1 MGDETVAGVRSH
13 AHSVREERLRSKLH
27 RELGPVVLEALADE
41 KTIEV
46 MVNPDGRVW
55 WDRLGDGQ
63 SLLPDEFSAERAE
76 SLVGTVASL
85 LDTVANQ
92 EHPIVEGELPFFG
105 FRFEGIVPPVAPCAT
120 AAIRKHSSQVRALDD
135 YVAEQRLSPSHADM
149 LRAAVREHLN
159 IIVTGGTASG
169 KTTFVNAL
177 LQEKVKLSHPNH
189 RFVILEDTVELR
201 CAAPNRVPLRTS
213 EVADLTRLV
222 RATMRLRPDAI
233 IVGEVRGREAL
244 ALLKAW
250 NTGHPGGV
258 TTVHANGARAALSRI
273 DQLVQEAGVPSQRRL
288 IAETIDLI
296 VSIARTGGGW
306 RVEEILRIAGYDS
319 EHGFW
324 LDEVEPHQQQ
334 GEQHDVGAAENSS
347 SS

>member
-1 MGDETVAGVRSH
+1 MGEEIVGPVRSQ
-13 AHSVREERLRSKLH
+13 AHIVRQERLRQKLH
-27 RELGPVVLEALADE
+27 RELGMVVLEALTDE

-46 MVNPDGRVW
+46 MINPDGRVW

-63 SLLPDEFSAERAE
+63 SLLPDEFTAERAE
-76 SLVGTVASL
+76 SLVGTVAAL

-105 FRFEGIVPPVAPCAT
+105 FRFEGIVPPVAARAT
-120 AAIRKHSSQVRALDD
+120 AAIRKHSSQIRTLDD
-135 YVAEQRLSPSHADM
+135 YVAEQRLPASYAES
-149 LRAAVREHLN
+149 LRDAVRDRLN

-201 CAAPNRVPLRTS
+201 CAAPNRVALRSS

-244 ALLKAW
+244 DMLKAW
-250 NTGHPGGV
+250 NTGHPGGMC
-258 TTVHANGARAALSRI
+258 TVHANSARAALSRI
-273 DQLVQEAGVPSQRRL
+273 DQLVQEAGVPSQPFL
-288 IAETIDLI
+288 LADAVDLI
-296 VSIARTGGGW
+296 VALRERTVREVL
-306 RVEEILRIAGYDS
+306 RVRGYDPQR
-319 EHGFW
+319 GFE
-324 LDEVEPHQQQ
+324 LEELAPFKH
-334 GEQHDVGAAENSS
+334 EE
-347 SS
+347 

>member
-1 MGDETVAGVRSH
+1 MGDGEVGCARAS
-13 AHSVREERLRSKLH
+13 AHNVREERLRRKLH

-46 MVNPDGRVW
+46 MVNPDGLVW
-55 WDRLGDGQ
+55 WDQLEDGQ

-76 SLVGTVASL
+76 SLVGTVAAL

-92 EHPIVEGELPFFG
+92 DHPIVEGELPFFG
-105 FRFEGIVPPVAPCAT
+105 FRFEGLVPPVTPRAT
-120 AAIRKHSSQVRALDD
+120 VTIRKHSSRVRTLDD
-135 YVAEQRLSPSHADM
+135 YLTEERISALHVDT
-149 LRAAVREHLN
+149 LREAVDARWN

-177 LQEKVKLSHPNH
+177 LHEKVKLSHPNH
-189 RFVILEDTVELR
+189 RFVILEDTVELQ

-244 ALLKAW
+244 DMLKAW
-250 NTGHPGGV
+250 NTGHPGGIC
-258 TTVHANGARAALSRI
+258 TVHANSARAALSRL
-273 DQLVQEAGVPSQRRL
+273 DQLVQEAGVPSQPFL
-288 IAETIDLI
+288 LADAVDLI
-296 VSIARTGGGW
+296 VALQERTVCEVLRVQGFDPTRGFELEGLAPSITRREST
-306 RVEEILRIAGYDS
+306 
-319 EHGFW
+319 
-324 LDEVEPHQQQ
+324 P
-334 GEQHDVGAAENSS
+334 
-347 SS
+347 

>member
-1 MGDETVAGVRSH
+1 MGDESVGGARND
-13 AHSVREERLRSKLH
+13 ALNVREERLRRKLH
-27 RELGPVVLEALADE
+27 RELGPAVLEALGDE

-76 SLVGTVASL
+76 SLVGTVAAL

-92 EHPIVEGELPFFG
+92 GHPIVEGELPFFG
-105 FRFEGIVPPVAPCAT
+105 FRFEGIVPPVAPRAT
-120 AAIRKHSSQVRALDD
+120 ATIRKHSSQVRTLDD
-135 YVAEQRLSPSHADM
+135 YVAEQRLSAFHADA
-149 LRAAVREHLN
+149 LREAVRERLN

-189 RFVILEDTVELR
+189 RFVILEDTIELR
-201 CAAPNRVPLRTS
+201 CTAPNRVALRTS

-244 ALLKAW
+244 DMLKAW
-250 NTGHPGGV
+250 NTGHPGGMC
-258 TTVHANGARAALSRI
+258 TVHANSARAALSRL
-273 DQLVQEAGVPSQRRL
+273 DQLVQEAGVPSQPFL
-288 IAETIDLI
+288 LADAVDL
-296 VSIARTGGGW
+296 VVALRERHVREVL
-306 RVEEILRIAGYDS
+306 RVRGYDPTRGFELEELAQPTTRS
-319 EHGFW
+319 EGT
-324 LDEVEPHQQQ
+324 P
-334 GEQHDVGAAENSS
+334 
-347 SS
+347 

>member
-1 MGDETVAGVRSH
+1 MGAEIVGSARSD
-13 AHSVREERLRSKLH
+13 AQTVREERLRRKLH

-76 SLVGTVASL
+76 SLVGTVAAL

-105 FRFEGIVPPVAPCAT
+105 FRFEGIVPPVAPRAT
-120 AAIRKHSSQVRALDD
+120 AAIRKHSSQVRTLDD
-135 YVAEQRLSPSHADM
+135 YVTEQRLSPFHADV
-149 LRAAVREHLN
+149 LRAAIGDRFN

-177 LQEKVKLSHPNH
+177 LQEKVKLAHPNH

-201 CAAPNRVPLRTS
+201 CAAPNRVALRTS
-213 EVADLTRLV
+213 DVAD
-222 RATMRLRPDAI
+222 
-233 IVGEVRGREAL
+233 
-244 ALLKAW
+244 
-250 NTGHPGGV
+250 
-258 TTVHANGARAALSRI
+258 HANSARAALSRL
-273 DQLVQEAGVPSQRRL
+273 DQLVQEAGVPSQPFL
-288 IAETIDLI
+288 LADAVDLV
-296 VSIARTGGGW
+296 VSLQERTVREVL
-306 RVEEILRIAGYDS
+306 RVRGFDPTRGFELEELAPSTTRS
-319 EHGFW
+319 EGT
-324 LDEVEPHQQQ
+324 P
-334 GEQHDVGAAENSS
+334 
-347 SS
+347 

>member
-1 MGDETVAGVRSH
+1 MGDESVGGARND
-13 AHSVREERLRSKLH
+13 ALNVREERLRRKLH
-27 RELGPVVLEALADE
+27 RELGPVVLEALGDE

-76 SLVGTVASL
+76 SLVGTVAAL

-92 EHPIVEGELPFFG
+92 GHPIVEGELPFFG
-105 FRFEGIVPPVAPCAT
+105 FRFEGIVPPVAPRAT
-120 AAIRKHSSQVRALDD
+120 ATIRKHSSQVRTLDD
-135 YVAEQRLSPSHADM
+135 YVAEQRLSAFHADT
-149 LRAAVREHLN
+149 LREAVRERLN

-189 RFVILEDTVELR
+189 RFVILEDTIELR
-201 CAAPNRVPLRTS
+201 CAAPNRVALRTS

-244 ALLKAW
+244 DMLKAW
-250 NTGHPGGV
+250 NTGHPGGMC
-258 TTVHANGARAALSRI
+258 TVHANSARAALSRL
-273 DQLVQEAGVPSQRRL
+273 DQLVQEAGVPSQPFL
-288 IAETIDLI
+288 LADAVDL
-296 VSIARTGGGW
+296 VVALRERHVREVL
-306 RVEEILRIAGYDS
+306 RVQGYDPTRGFELEELAQPTTRS
-319 EHGFW
+319 EGT
-324 LDEVEPHQQQ
+324 P
-334 GEQHDVGAAENSS
+334 
-347 SS
+347 

>member
-1 MGDETVAGVRSH
+1 MGDESVGGARND
-13 AHSVREERLRSKLH
+13 ALNVREERLRRKLH
-27 RELGPVVLEALADE
+27 RELGAVVLEALGDE

-76 SLVGTVASL
+76 SLVGTVAAL

-92 EHPIVEGELPFFG
+92 GHPIVEGELPFFG
-105 FRFEGIVPPVAPCAT
+105 FRFEGIVPPVAPRAT
-120 AAIRKHSSQVRALDD
+120 ATIRKHSSQVRTLDD
-135 YVAEQRLSPSHADM
+135 YVAEQRLSAFHADA
-149 LRAAVREHLN
+149 LREAVRERLN

-189 RFVILEDTVELR
+189 RFVILEDTIELR
-201 CAAPNRVPLRTS
+201 CTAPNRVALRTS

-244 ALLKAW
+244 DMLKAW
-250 NTGHPGGV
+250 NTGHPGGMC
-258 TTVHANGARAALSRI
+258 TVHANSARAALSRL
-273 DQLVQEAGVPSQRRL
+273 DQLVQEAGVPSQPFL
-288 IAETIDLI
+288 LADAVDL
-296 VSIARTGGGW
+296 VVALRERHVREVL
-306 RVEEILRIAGYDS
+306 RVQGYDPTRGFELEELAQPTTRS
-319 EHGFW
+319 EGT
-324 LDEVEPHQQQ
+324 P
-334 GEQHDVGAAENSS
+334 
-347 SS
+347 

>member
-1 MGDETVAGVRSH
+1 MGDESVGSARND
-13 AHSVREERLRSKLH
+13 ALNVREERLRRKLH
-27 RELGPVVLEALADE
+27 RELGPVVLEALGDE

-105 FRFEGIVPPVAPCAT
+105 FRFEGIVPPVSARAT
-120 AAIRKHSSQVRALDD
+120 ATIRKHSSQVRTLED
-135 YVAEQRLSPSHADM
+135 YVAEQRLSAFHADA
-149 LRAAVREHLN
+149 LREAVRERLN

-189 RFVILEDTVELR
+189 RFVILEDTIELR
-201 CAAPNRVPLRTS
+201 CAAPNRVALRTS

-244 ALLKAW
+244 DMLKAW
-250 NTGHPGGV
+250 NTGHPGGMC
-258 TTVHANGARAALSRI
+258 TVHANSARAALSRL
-273 DQLVQEAGVPSQRRL
+273 DQLVQEAGVPSQPFL
-288 IAETIDLI
+288 LADAVDL
-296 VSIARTGGGW
+296 VVALRERHVREVL
-306 RVEEILRIAGYDS
+306 RVRGYDPARGFELEELAQPTTSS
-319 EHGFW
+319 EGT
-324 LDEVEPHQQQ
+324 P
-334 GEQHDVGAAENSS
+334 
-347 SS
+347 

>member
-1 MGDETVAGVRSH
+1 MGEAIVDPVRSQ
-13 AHSVREERLRSKLH
+13 AHTVRQERLRQKLH
-27 RELGPVVLEALADE
+27 RELGLVVLEALADE

-76 SLVGTVASL
+76 SLVGTVAAL

-105 FRFEGIVPPVAPCAT
+105 FRFEGIVPPVALRAT
-120 AAIRKHSSQVRALDD
+120 ATIRKHSSQVRTLED
-135 YVAEQRLSPSHADM
+135 YVVERRLCAIHAESLREAIHA
-149 LRAAVREHLN
+149 RLN

-177 LQEKVKLSHPNH
+177 LHEKVKLSHPSH

-201 CAAPNRVPLRTS
+201 CAAPNRVALRSS

-222 RATMRLRPDAI
+222 RTTMRLRPDAI

-244 ALLKAW
+244 DMLKAW
-250 NTGHPGGV
+250 NTGHPGGMC
-258 TTVHANGARAALSRI
+258 TVHANSARAALSRI
-273 DQLVQEAGVPSQRRL
+273 DQLVQEAGVPTQPFL
-288 IAETIDLI
+288 LADAVDLI
-296 VSIARTGGGW
+296 VALRERSVREVL
-306 RVEEILRIAGYDS
+306 RVRGYDLQR
-319 EHGFW
+319 GFE
-324 LDEVEPHQQQ
+324 LEELGPVHDEE
-334 GEQHDVGAAENSS
+334 
-347 SS
+347 